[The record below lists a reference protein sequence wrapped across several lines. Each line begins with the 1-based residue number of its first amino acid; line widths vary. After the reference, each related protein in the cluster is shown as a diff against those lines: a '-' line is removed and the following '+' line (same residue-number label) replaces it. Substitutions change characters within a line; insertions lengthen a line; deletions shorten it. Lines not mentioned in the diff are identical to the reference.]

1 LSHYRL
7 MNKIVESY
15 KRKLASEDGWVLKRG
30 AQLRIALCY
39 PNVYS
44 IGMANLGFQAMYEL
58 LNNIPEV
65 SCERVFLPDSVRSPS
80 VSEGSSASERVR
92 SPRVKAGSPRE
103 QLARG
108 ASKGNLRNRALPH
121 GRASDTEY
129 SPNSSGY
136 GVRQNIAVR
145 AINELAEYQRTRTP
159 LLSLESQTPVR
170 DFDVVAFSI
179 SFETDYVNMARML
192 QMSGVPLWS
201 KDRTERDPL
210 IVMGGAASFL
220 NPEPIA
226 EFTDVIGVGEG
237 EVLGPKLVDA
247 IFENDSKGELLL
259 ALARQGR
266 GFYVPALYFVG
277 YNDDGTVNTYTPTE
291 EGVPARVGRAISA
304 ENPKEGSLRRA
315 IKKQQFDL
323 VEQLRRDEVFA
334 PSTTIFAPQ
343 AEMGDRFLVE
353 ISRGCSQGCRFCWA
367 GYNYWP
373 PRVVPAR
380 DILAKAAAWRGKTDK
395 IGLVSTA
402 VCDHPEIS
410 EILQGLRAM
419 DYRISVSSLRLD
431 QISDELLD
439 ALVES
444 RDQQI
449 AVAPETGSDRLRR
462 VINKNLT
469 NDEIVDICGAVFD
482 RGMLT
487 IKLYMMVGLPT
498 ETDEDLDEMIV
509 LVERIK
515 DRMLEAG
522 KRFGYAGKI
531 IPSLNGF
538 VPKPNTPFQWEPI
551 CEEKE
556 LKRRLKY
563 VSKKLSR
570 IPNVEV
576 RAMSSRIAHEQALL
590 SSGDRRIAK
599 VIEATARLHGD
610 LNGAIRETGIDPAFH
625 TSRTRSHDEILPWE
639 IVDAGLGRPFM
650 EREHE
655 RAHEARSTAPCP
667 SVNQCTRCGV
677 CPTTW
682 LAEAPPALV
691 QLKAFATSATSTA
704 NV

>member
-1 LSHYRL
+1 MSKR
-7 MNKIVESY
+7 IVESY
-15 KRKLASEDGWVLKRG
+15 RRRLATEEGWTLKRG
-30 AQLRIALCY
+30 ARLRVALCY
-39 PNVYS
+39 PNVYGV
-44 IGMANLGFQAMYEL
+44 GMANLGFQAVYEL
-58 LNNIPEV
+58 FNRVPEV
-65 SCERVFLPDSVRSPS
+65 SCERVFLPDDAEAR
-80 VSEGSSASERVR
+80 EYER
-92 SPRVKAGSPRE
+92 AG
-103 QLARG
+103 
-108 ASKGNLRNRALPH
+108 
-121 GRASDTEY
+121 
-129 SPNSSGY
+129 
-136 GVRQNIAVR
+136 
-145 AINELAEYQRTRTP
+145 TP

-170 DFDVVAFSI
+170 DFDILAFSI
-179 SFETDYVNMARML
+179 SFETDFLNMARML
-192 QMSGVPLWS
+192 RLARVPVWA
-201 KDRTERDPL
+201 KDRTHHDPL
-210 IVMGGAASFL
+210 VVMGGAASFL

-226 EFTDVIGVGEG
+226 EFTDVVAVGEG
-237 EVLGPKLVDA
+237 EILVPRLVDLL
-247 IFENDSKGELLL
+247 FENSDEGGTKEDLLL
-259 ALARQGR
+259 KLARVGR
-266 GFYVPALYFVG
+266 GFYVPSLYEVT
-277 YNDDGTVNTYTPTE
+277 YKTDGTVEAYTPKA
-291 EGVPARVGRAISA
+291 EGVPASVGRIVAA

-315 IKKQQFDL
+315 M
-323 VEQLRRDEVFA
+323 RRGDTDIVAKLKEPEVFA
-334 PSTTIFAPQ
+334 PSSIIFAPE
-343 AEMGDRFLVE
+343 AEMGERFLVE

-367 GYNYWP
+367 GFNYWP

-380 DILAKAAAWRGKTDK
+380 DILAKASEWREKTDK

-419 DYRISVSSLRLD
+419 NYRISVSSLRLD

-449 AVAPETGSDRLRR
+449 AVAPETGSDRLRK

-487 IKLYMMVGLPT
+487 IKLYLMVGLPT
-498 ETDEDLDEMIV
+498 ETDEDLRE
-509 LVERIK
+509 LVKLVVRIK
-515 DRMLEAG
+515 DAMIDAG
-522 KRFGYAGKI
+522 KRFGRAGKI

-538 VPKPNTPFQWEPI
+538 VPKPNTPFQWEAL

-556 LKRRLKY
+556 LKRRLKW
-563 VSKKLSR
+563 VCKNLAR

-576 RAMSSRIAHEQALL
+576 RAMSARIAHEQALF
-590 SSGDRRIAK
+590 SSGDRRVAP
-599 VIEATARLHGD
+599 VIEAMARLNGD
-610 LNGAIRETGIDPAFH
+610 LKAALRETRIDPSFH
-625 TSRTRSHDEILPWE
+625 RSRPRAHEEVLPWE

-691 QLKAFATSATSTA
+691 QLTAFATSTA
-704 NV
+704 RV

>member
-1 LSHYRL
+1 
-7 MNKIVESY
+7 MKKIVESY

-30 AQLRIALCY
+30 ARLRIALCY
-39 PNVYS
+39 PNTYA
-44 IGMANLGFQAMYEL
+44 IGMANLGFHAMYEL
-58 LNNIPEV
+58 FNNIPEV
-65 SCERVFLPDSVRSPS
+65 SCERVFLPDSRARGNSPTVR
-80 VSEGSSASERVR
+80 EGSSLSR
-92 SPRVKAGSPRE
+92 SRAGSGYE
-103 QLARG
+103 G
-108 ASKGNLRNRALPH
+108 ALPH
-121 GRASDTEY
+121 DRATAPIDELREY
-129 SPNSSGY
+129 
-136 GVRQNIAVR
+136 
-145 AINELAEYQRTRTP
+145 ERTRTP

-170 DFDVVAFSI
+170 DFDVIAFSI

-192 QMSGVPLWS
+192 QMSGVPVWA
-201 KDRTERDPL
+201 KDRTEHDPL

-237 EVLGPKLVDA
+237 EILGPKLVDA
-247 IFENDSKGELLL
+247 ILEHESKAELLL

-266 GFYVPALYFVG
+266 GFYVPSLYFVS
-277 YNDDGTVNTYTPTE
+277 YNEDGTVDAYTPTE

-315 IKKQQFDL
+315 IRRGQTDL
-323 VEQLRRDEVFA
+323 AAQLRREEVFA

-380 DILAKAAAWRGKTDK
+380 DILAKAKQWRAKTDK

-410 EILQGLRAM
+410 EILQGLRSM

-498 ETDEDLDEMIV
+498 ETDEDLDEMIW

-522 KRFGYAGKI
+522 KRFGRAGKI
-531 IPSLNGF
+531 IPSLNGL

-551 CEEKE
+551 CDEKE

-563 VSKKLSR
+563 VSKRLAR

-576 RAMSSRIAHEQALL
+576 RVMSARIAHEQALL
-590 SSGDRRIAK
+590 SSGDRTIAK
-599 VIEATARLHGD
+599 VIETAARLNGD
-610 LNGAIRETGIDPAFH
+610 LHAAIRETGIDPAFH
-625 TSRTRSHDEILPWE
+625 TSRVRSHGEVLPWE

-682 LAEAPPALV
+682 LAEASPALV
-691 QLKAFATSATSTA
+691 QLKAFATVQSVAVSVVT
-704 NV
+704 

>member
-1 LSHYRL
+1 MKRIL
-7 MNKIVESY
+7 ESY
-15 KRKLASEDGWVLKRG
+15 KRKLASEEGWVLKRG
-30 AQLRIALCY
+30 PQLRIALCY

-44 IGMANLGFQAMYEL
+44 IGMANLGFHAMYEIFNRL
-58 LNNIPEV
+58 PEV
-65 SCERVFLPDSVRSPS
+65 SCERAFLPD
-80 VSEGSSASERVR
+80 RVN
-92 SPRVKAGSPRE
+92 SPRV
-103 QLARG
+103 
-108 ASKGNLRNRALPH
+108 SKGSTYDQALPH
-121 GRASDTEY
+121 RPTPSGLPAWGPRCRATAPIDEMSEY
-129 SPNSSGY
+129 ERSH
-136 GVRQNIAVR
+136 
-145 AINELAEYQRTRTP
+145 TP
-159 LLSLESQTPVR
+159 LLSLESQTPIR

-179 SFETDYVNMARML
+179 SFETDYVHLARML
-192 QMSGVPLWS
+192 QLSGVPVWS
-201 KDRTERDPL
+201 KDRTRHDPL

-237 EVLGPKLVDA
+237 EILGPKLVDA
-247 IFENDSKGELLL
+247 IFENETKQEILL
-259 ALARQGR
+259 ALAQQGR
-266 GFYVPALYFVG
+266 GFYVPSLYDVS
-277 YNDDGTVNTYTPTE
+277 YHDDGTIAAYAPAS
-291 EGVPARVGRAISA
+291 EGVPLRVGRAVAA

-315 IKKQQFDL
+315 IRRQQL
-323 VEQLRRDEVFA
+323 EVVAQLRRDEVFA
-334 PSTTIFAPQ
+334 PSTMIFAPQ
-343 AEMGDRFLVE
+343 AEMGDRFLIE

-367 GYNYWP
+367 GFNYWP

-380 DILAKAAAWRGKTDK
+380 DILAKAGEWRAKTDK

-431 QISDELLD
+431 QISAELLD

-487 IKLYMMVGLPT
+487 VKLYLMVGLPT
-498 ETDEDLDEMIV
+498 ETDEDLAEMIV

-515 DRMLEAG
+515 DRMLQAG
-522 KRFGYAGKI
+522 RRFGRAGKI

-551 CEEKE
+551 LAEKE
-556 LKRRLKY
+556 LKRRLKW
-563 VSKKLSR
+563 VCKNLAR

-576 RAMSSRIAHEQALL
+576 RAMSARIAHEQALF
-590 SSGDRRIAK
+590 SSGDRRIAS
-599 VIEATARLHGD
+599 VIEAAARLNGD
-610 LNGAIRETGIDPAFH
+610 LNAALREARIDPALH
-625 TSRTRSHDEILPWE
+625 TSRARSYDEVLPWE
-639 IVDAGLGRPFM
+639 IVDSGLSREFM
-650 EREHE
+650 QREHE
-655 RAHEARSTAPCP
+655 RAQIARSTAPCP

-682 LAEAPPALV
+682 LGEVPAGLV
-691 QLKAFATSATSTA
+691 QIAGPGIVARLPA
-704 NV
+704 

>member
-1 LSHYRL
+1 
-7 MNKIVESY
+7 
-15 KRKLASEDGWVLKRG
+15 
-30 AQLRIALCY
+30 
-39 PNVYS
+39 
-44 IGMANLGFQAMYEL
+44 
-58 LNNIPEV
+58 
-65 SCERVFLPDSVRSPS
+65 
-80 VSEGSSASERVR
+80 
-92 SPRVKAGSPRE
+92 
-103 QLARG
+103 
-108 ASKGNLRNRALPH
+108 
-121 GRASDTEY
+121 
-129 SPNSSGY
+129 
-136 GVRQNIAVR
+136 
-145 AINELAEYQRTRTP
+145 
-159 LLSLESQTPVR
+159 
-170 DFDVVAFSI
+170 
-179 SFETDYVNMARML
+179 MARML
-192 QMSGVPLWS
+192 QMSGVPVWS

-226 EFTDVIGVGEG
+226 DFTDVIGVGEG
-237 EVLGPKLVDA
+237 EILGPKLVDA
-247 IFENDSKGELLL
+247 IFENQTKEELLL

-266 GFYVPALYFVG
+266 GFYIPSLYLVD
-277 YNDDGTVNTYTPTE
+277 YHEDGTVNAYKPTE
-291 EGVPARVGRAISA
+291 DNVPARVGRAISA

-315 IKKQQFDL
+315 IRKGEVDIAA
-323 VEQLRRDEVFA
+323 QLRRDEVFA

-380 DILAKAAAWRGKTDK
+380 DILAKAKQWRNKTDK

-410 EILQGLRAM
+410 EILQGLRSM

-498 ETDEDLDEMIV
+498 ETDEDLDEIFV

-515 DRMLEAG
+515 DRMLETG
-522 KRFGYAGKI
+522 KKFGRAGKI

-538 VPKPNTPFQWEPI
+538 VPKPNTPLQWDAI
-551 CEEKE
+551 CGEKE
-556 LKRRLKY
+556 LKRRLKWA
-563 VSKKLSR
+563 SKNLAR

-576 RAMSSRIAHEQALL
+576 RAMSARIAHEQALF
-590 SSGDRRIAK
+590 SSGDRRIAS
-599 VIEATARLHGD
+599 VIAATARLNGD
-610 LNGAIRETGIDPAFH
+610 LSAALRETGIDPH
-625 TSRTRSHDEILPWE
+625 VITSRRRGYDEILPWD
-639 IVDAGLGRPFM
+639 IVDSGISREFM
-650 EREHE
+650 QQEDE

-682 LAEAPPALV
+682 LADAPPALV
-691 QLKAFATSATSTA
+691 QLQAFATATPA
-704 NV
+704 A